1 VYVQAE
7 VREFCAIARDDED
20 AARDSLENLNLP
32 YDERAAEHDETTFVA
47 AAEAAGLSTSKNRG
61 VDASRGHGDMMTE
74 AHLGRLLPACLH
86 QAISDVLPDRL
97 DYYEEWLSPDGL
109 RDGSIG
115 LAPVSAVLGF
125 LRTEHDAYPR
135 VMDRAGTLAANW
147 TVASLPPFQ
156 RRLGAS
162 LPLALRVRF
171 GLRVARR
178 IVRYV
183 MATSS
188 ASTRLR
194 RGTATMRIQ
203 ASVFCKVRE
212 PQPRPLC
219 DFYAAVAVEALRS
232 FDVAAD
238 AKLDACRATSGNQ
251 CVVTLRIV
259 GATRAAE
266 PAQAA

>member
-1 VYVQAE
+1 MYVE
-7 VREFCAIARDDED
+7 TEIREPVAFGRHHENTAG
-20 AARDSLENLNLP
+20 DSPENLNLP
-32 YDERAAEHDETTFVA
+32 YDERAAEHDEATLVA
-47 AAEAAGLSTSKNRG
+47 AAEATGLSAGEDRG
-61 VDASRGHGDMMTE
+61 IDASRGHGDMMTE
-74 AHLGRLLPACLH
+74 AQIGRLLPACLH

-125 LRTEHDAYPR
+125 LRTEGEAYSR
-135 VMDRAGTLAANW
+135 VSDRAGTLAATW
-147 TVASLPPFQ
+147 TVATLPPFQ

-162 LPLALRVRF
+162 LPLSLRARF

-212 PQPRPLC
+212 PQSRPLC
-219 DFYAAVAVEALRS
+219 DFYAAVAVEALRC
-232 FDVAAD
+232 FDVAAE
-238 AKLDACRATSGNQ
+238 AKLESCRAASGNQ

-259 GATRAAE
+259 GATRASE
-266 PAQAA
+266 PARAA